1 MVLEALGQ
9 VADDLWALQY
19 DATLL
24 TVDRHAVDVASE
36 ALQLQQQSY
45 TVGTTN
51 VLSLITAQRTYA
63 QARQSYAS
71 AQVQQFEDTAGL
83 LVALGGAWWNA
94 PGATARPSASA
105 ARPPAGQ
112 Q

>member
-1 MVLEALGQ
+1 MVLDST
-9 VADDLWALQY
+9 ADNRRTD
-19 DATLL
+19 
-24 TVDRHAVDVASE
+24 
-36 ALQLQQQSY
+36 SY

-63 QARQSYAS
+63 QARQSYAN

-94 PGATARPSASA
+94 PGATPAADGPSTS
-105 ARPPAGQ
+105 PQ
-112 Q
+112 